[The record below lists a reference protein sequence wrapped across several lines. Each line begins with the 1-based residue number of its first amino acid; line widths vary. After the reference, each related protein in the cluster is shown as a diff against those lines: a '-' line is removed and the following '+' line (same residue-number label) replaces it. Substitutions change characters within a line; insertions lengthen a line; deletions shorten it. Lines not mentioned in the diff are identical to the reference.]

1 MGDEPVSLICFNE
14 KKIKRL
20 TIEKPLS
27 DDEIK
32 HSRIRIGVDMVRD
45 YDPKKHEFE
54 VIRKNKQ

>member
-1 MGDEPVSLICFNE
+1 MDEPVSMVCFNE

-32 HSRIRIGVDMVRD
+32 HSRIRVGVEMMRG
-45 YDPKKHEFE
+45 YDPAKHEFE
-54 VIRKNKQ
+54 VIRKDKQ